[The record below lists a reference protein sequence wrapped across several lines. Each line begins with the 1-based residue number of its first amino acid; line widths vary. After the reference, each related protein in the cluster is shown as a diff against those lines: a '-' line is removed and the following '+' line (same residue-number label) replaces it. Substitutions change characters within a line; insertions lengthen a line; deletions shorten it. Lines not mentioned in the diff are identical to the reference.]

1 MKNQPLKL
9 IIAAVFTLAS
19 WVIIDHL
26 IMPVGLVTYL
36 MIEGVIAV
44 AHLIYEK
51 QIKTL
56 FHEEKKVGN

>member
-1 MKNQPLKL
+1 MKKQHSKL
-9 IIAAVFTLAS
+9 FIAAVFTLAS

-51 QIKTL
+51 QVKLL
-56 FHEEKKVGN
+56 FHEEEKVGN